1 MTLRSRQSDRAKRL
15 RALAPVLAIALTLAI
30 SASAGGPAP
39 IESRSVVADRVMKL
53 TRHSSWRL
61 VSSVPIAFRTLW
73 TANGLDMTHNPVWIE
88 ATHTGLRAYFMPEDD
103 SSVLYIYE
111 VDTK

>member
-1 MTLRSRQSDRAKRL
+1 
-15 RALAPVLAIALTLAI
+15 
-30 SASAGGPAP
+30 
-39 IESRSVVADRVMKL
+39 MKL
-53 TRHSSWRL
+53 TRHYSWRL
-61 VSSVPIAFRTLW
+61 VSPCRFAFRTLW
-73 TANGLDMTHNPVWIE
+73 TAIGLDMTHNPVWIE